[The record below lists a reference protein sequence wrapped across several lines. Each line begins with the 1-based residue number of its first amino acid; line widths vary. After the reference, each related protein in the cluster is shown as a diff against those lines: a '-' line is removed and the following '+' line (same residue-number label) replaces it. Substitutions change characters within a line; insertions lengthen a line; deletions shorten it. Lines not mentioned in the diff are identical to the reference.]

1 MNPLSRPLTVG
12 LILCV
17 ICLAGTVLALTAG
30 STGLLLP
37 RLYDVLSGHGSVTEH
52 WTLHTVRLPRALAAL
67 GAGALLGVSGALF
80 QSISRNPLGSP
91 DIIGL
96 TAGASAG
103 AVAVSLLWTA
113 GAPPLFAGAVMGAL
127 LASIAVWLTAGR
139 SFAQPY
145 RMVVAGIGVGALSLA
160 LVQFALSNL
169 RREHAQTAAA
179 WLSGSLAGK
188 HMGDVWLAASACLVL
203 LPLASYLARALQILE
218 MGDDLAHALG
228 IACDRIRNTAALV
241 AVAAAAAAVSVAG
254 PVAFVALA
262 APQIALRCAGI
273 AGPSPWFSALTGSAL
288 LTVADV
294 AARHTGATG
303 VPVGIVTAGLGG
315 FYLAFLLVLQWRK
328 THR

>member
-1 MNPLSRPLTVG
+1 MRPLSRSLTVG
-12 LILCV
+12 AILCA
-17 ICLAGTVLALTAG
+17 ICLAGTLLALTAG
-30 STGLLLP
+30 DTGLRP
-37 RLYDVLSGHGSVTEH
+37 SRLVDVLVGHGSGTEH

-67 GAGALLGVSGALF
+67 GAGALLGLSGALF

-91 DIIGL
+91 DVIGL

-103 AVAVSLLWTA
+103 AVATSLLWST
-113 GAPPLFAGAVMGAL
+113 GAPPLFAGAVAGAL
-127 LASIAVWLTAGR
+127 LASTVVWLTAGR

-188 HMGDVWLAASACLVL
+188 HMGDVWLAVSACLAL

-228 IACDRIRNTAALV
+228 IACDRVRNTAALV
-241 AVAAAAAAVSVAG
+241 AVAAAAAAVSIAG

-262 APQIALRCAGI
+262 APQIALRCAGS
-273 AGPSPWFSALTGSAL
+273 AGPSPWLAALTGSAL
-288 LTVADV
+288 LAVADV
-294 AARHTGATG
+294 AARHTGTTG